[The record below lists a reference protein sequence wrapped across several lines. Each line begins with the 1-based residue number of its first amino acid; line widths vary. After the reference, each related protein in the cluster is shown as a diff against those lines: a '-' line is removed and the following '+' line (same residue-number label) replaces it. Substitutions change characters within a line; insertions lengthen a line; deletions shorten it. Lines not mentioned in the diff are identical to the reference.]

1 MSISDKRQAT
11 TLLLDRAFI
20 TAEADEGHMGLC
32 HTSLSTS
39 VCF

>member
-11 TLLLDRAFI
+11 TLLLDRDL
-20 TAEADEGHMGLC
+20 EADEGHMGLC

-39 VCF
+39 VRF